1 MWTPDL
7 TENIKSD
14 QRKQAYAARAAQP
27 NKDVLSRVICQKVL
41 DHPAYAVA
49 KTVMWYVGCKS
60 EVRTVDF
67 IAGGLSAHQSIVVP
81 YCTQDAEGQKIL
93 GLWLLD
99 DINELVSGTWGIL
112 EPPQNRWQENRKQV
126 NPDQLDLI
134 IVPGVAFDDKC
145 GRLGNGAGYYDRLL
159 SQLASSTVLMGIC
172 FQSQIVDEVK
182 MEPHDVYMDWVVTE
196 HSTYHGSGRKP
207 GK

>member
-1 MWTPDL
+1 MKTSDL
-7 TENIKSD
+7 TENGKAV
-14 QRKQAYAARAAQP
+14 QRRQAYAARAAQP
-27 NKDVLSRVICQKVL
+27 NKDALSRVIGQKVMA
-41 DHPAYAVA
+41 HPAYTLAEM
-49 KTVMWYVGCKS
+49 VMMYVGCKS

-67 IAGGLSAHQSIVVP
+67 ITQALSEHKRIVLP

-99 DINELVSGTWGIL
+99 DMSELVSGTWGIL
-112 EPPQNRWQENRKQV
+112 EPPKHRWHEQVKQV

-134 IVPGVAFDDKC
+134 IVPGVAFDDKG

-159 SQLASSTVLMGIC
+159 SQLKSSTVLMGIC
-172 FQSQIVDEVK
+172 YQSQLVDEVK

-196 HSTYHGSGRKP
+196 HSTYQGSGRKT